1 MFVDYVKIIIKSGD
15 GGNGAKTFRREKY
28 VAAGRTWSGGDG
40 GNGGSIYFEVDK
52 DASTLIDFRYHKK
65 YQAENGENGSGNR
78 KFGKAGNDLVI
89 SVPKGTVIKE
99 ASTGKVLCDLSQDG
113 QKELVLK
120 GGRGGKG
127 NVHFATSTRQA
138 PDFAI
143 DGEKGKELEIIL
155 ELKSIADVGL
165 VGFPNAGKSTLLS
178 KVTAATPKI
187 ADYPF
192 TTIQPYLGVVR
203 TNQGDSFIIADIPG
217 LIEGASQGVGL
228 GHQFLRHIERTKVL
242 LHLVDCSGLNGRDAA
257 QDFNQI
263 NNELEKYSD
272 KLMQKKQ
279 IVVATKMDIM
289 QDDTNLK
296 ALEKLAKEKGFPFF
310 QISSATGSGLEE
322 LMQYL
327 AGVIKELPPENI
339 FDIEDNKVYTLEE
352 EDEIGFTVEKVKD
365 NEFYV
370 SGPKVEK
377 LMGRVNIADTESF
390 AYLQTMLK
398 KLGIEEE
405 LKRQGVKEGDTIR
418 ILDWHFEYYN

>member
-1 MFVDYVKIIIKSGD
+1 
-15 GGNGAKTFRREKY
+15 
-28 VAAGRTWSGGDG
+28 
-40 GNGGSIYFEVDK
+40 
-52 DASTLIDFRYHKK
+52 
-65 YQAENGENGSGNR
+65 
-78 KFGKAGNDLVI
+78 
-89 SVPKGTVIKE
+89 
-99 ASTGKVLCDLSQDG
+99 
-113 QKELVLK
+113 
-120 GGRGGKG
+120 
-127 NVHFATSTRQA
+127 
-138 PDFAI
+138 
-143 DGEKGKELEIIL
+143 
-155 ELKSIADVGL
+155 
-165 VGFPNAGKSTLLS
+165 
-178 KVTAATPKI
+178 
-187 ADYPF
+187 
-192 TTIQPYLGVVR
+192 
-203 TNQGDSFIIADIPG
+203 
-217 LIEGASQGVGL
+217 VGL